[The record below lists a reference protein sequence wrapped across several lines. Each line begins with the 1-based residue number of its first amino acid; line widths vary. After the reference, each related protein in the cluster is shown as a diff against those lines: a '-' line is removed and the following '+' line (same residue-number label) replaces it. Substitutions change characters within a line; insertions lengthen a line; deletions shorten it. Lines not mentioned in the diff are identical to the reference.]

1 MVFPGTGGTRRHI
14 VGSFKQKETTM
25 QNIKT
30 NGKKFLVEMK
40 NDLGEYEPLG
50 VLEFKQATELQ
61 FKTHRAVRMQAVSDL
76 VEEAPDKPVYTPVTK
91 PHDPVGCQLFTRGE
105 LNMAVHQLID
115 CIKGDNGYDG
125 HLARYV
131 LRNGYST
138 SDKRDLCENEWRNSG
153 MEITFEQALYAI
165 ENADKVITE
174 GNLEVYYNDQETGS
188 AFPENHGI
196 WITDGKITKIY

>member
-1 MVFPGTGGTRRHI
+1 
-14 VGSFKQKETTM
+14 M

-61 FKTHRAVRMQAVSDL
+61 FKTHRAVRLQAVKPI
-76 VEEAPDKPVYTPVTK
+76 EAEADSAPVKTSR
-91 PHDPVGCQLFTRGE
+91 DPVGRQLFTRGE
-105 LNMAVHQLID
+105 LNMAINSLID
-115 CIKGDNGYDG
+115 CIKRDPGFDG
-125 HLARYV
+125 NLALLD
-131 LRNGYST
+131 LRNGYSLT
-138 SDKRDLCENEWRNSG
+138 EKRDLCENEWCNSG
-153 MEITFEQALYAI
+153 MTIDFESALRAL
-165 ENADKVITE
+165 EEPDKVITE
-174 GNLEVYYNDQETGS
+174 GNLEVYYNDKEANS